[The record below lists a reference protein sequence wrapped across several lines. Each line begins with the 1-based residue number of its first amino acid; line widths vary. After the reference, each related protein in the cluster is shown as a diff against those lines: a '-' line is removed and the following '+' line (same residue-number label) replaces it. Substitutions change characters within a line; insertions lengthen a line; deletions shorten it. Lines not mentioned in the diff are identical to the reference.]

1 MFYSRNK
8 PVAASRDSF
17 NESWRIRIVIENRAN
32 SANAEIQP
40 LLEVH
45 KCGPLPDLISQF
57 LPRDQFARI
66 RYKRS
71 QNLEGLRL
79 KPDREATLS

>member
-1 MFYSRNK
+1 VLYRCNK

-17 NESWRIRIVIENRAN
+17 NESWRIRIVIESRAN

-57 LPRDQFARI
+57 FPRDQFARI

-71 QNLEGLRL
+71 
-79 KPDREATLS
+79 

>member
-1 MFYSRNK
+1 VLYGCNK

-17 NESWRIRIVIENRAN
+17 NESWRIRIVIENRTN

-57 LPRDQFARI
+57 LSGDQLARI
-66 RYKRS
+66 RYKGG
-71 QNLEGLRL
+71 QNLEGLSL
-79 KPDREATLS
+79 KPDGVATFS